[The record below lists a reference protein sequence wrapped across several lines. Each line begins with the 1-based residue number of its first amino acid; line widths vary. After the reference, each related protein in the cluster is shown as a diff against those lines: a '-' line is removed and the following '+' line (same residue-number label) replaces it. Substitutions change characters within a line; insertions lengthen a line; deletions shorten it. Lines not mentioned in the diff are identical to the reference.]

1 MAQLAK
7 LSYGAIPASVFQ
19 QLPWWDRLSAEDQK
33 QVERDSQN
41 LARAQFHQG
50 ASKLEMG
57 KYLVALRDR
66 LDRYGVFVRH
76 LKNFR
81 MSQRTAYRYI
91 DAYSNAKKRFPD
103 PVLAVILAR
112 GLDMLGD
119 TPECPYG
126 KYTPVMR
133 ALPPPK
139 TRNTTEIAEWADK
152 VEAKYRDYR
161 GKLNAGEILSHAN
174 PSFDES
180 LKEAFRAVRIRL
192 RRLPA
197 NKKAKF
203 VSELSGMLLA
213 EIGVSGNQ
221 NVEAMAVPEDF
232 KQGRG
237 RPRLVA

>member
-1 MAQLAK
+1 MAQLTK
-7 LSYGAIPASVFQ
+7 LSYGAIPTSVFH
-19 QLPWWDRLSAEDQK
+19 QLPYWDKLSADDQRV
-33 QVERDSQN
+33 VERDSQN
-41 LARAQFHQG
+41 LARAQFHAG

-91 DAYSNAKKRFPD
+91 DAFTNARKRFSE
-103 PVLAVILAR
+103 PVLAVVLAR

-119 TPECPYG
+119 SPESPYG

-139 TRNTTEIAEWADK
+139 TRDTSIIVEWVDK
-152 VEAKYRDYR
+152 VETKYRDYR
-161 GKLNAGEILSHAN
+161 GKLNAGDILPPS
-174 PSFDES
+174 PSFDDC

-192 RRLPA
+192 RRLA
-197 NKKAKF
+197 SNRKAKF
-203 VSELSGMLLA
+203 VQELSGMLLA
-213 EIGVSGNQ
+213 EIGISGHQ
-221 NVEAMAVPEDF
+221 NVEVMAVPEDF

-237 RPRLVA
+237 RPRLAA